1 MSTGENKRVLNEDS
15 TSSVTSNNEFDVT
28 RHTVICLPDLSNVE
42 TLLEDFIIHS
52 FPLYK
57 ISIVGEK
64 IPQSPPFTGVA
75 ASESFNAQAMSIPE
89 AQAQAYRDRSEAG
102 EYLVIISVSDRDMS
116 QAISVLEM
124 SGIRDWQVYD
134 QTQILTNSS
143 F

>member
-1 MSTGENKRVLNEDS
+1 MTI
-15 TSSVTSNNEFDVT
+15 NEFDIT
-28 RHTVICLPDLSNVE
+28 RHTVIQLPYFSNVE

-57 ISIVGEK
+57 ISIIGEK
-64 IPQSPPFTGVA
+64 MPQSPPFTGVA
-75 ASESFNAQAMSIPE
+75 ISDRFNAKAMSIPE
-89 AQAQAYRDRSEAG
+89 EQAQKYRDRIQAG
-102 EYLVIISVSDRDMS
+102 EYLVIISASDGEMN
-116 QAISVLEM
+116 QAISILEI

>member
-1 MSTGENKRVLNEDS
+1 MSIDENNS
-15 TSSVTSNNEFDVT
+15 TASVTSNNEFDVT
-28 RHTVICLPDLSNVE
+28 RHTVVHLPHLSNVE

-64 IPQSPPFTGVA
+64 VPQSPPFTGVA
-75 ASESFNAQAMSIPE
+75 ASESFNAEAMSIPE
-89 AQAQAYRDRSEAG
+89 EPAQRYRDRVKAG
-102 EYLVIISVSDRDMS
+102 EYLVIISASDRDMS

-124 SGIRDWQVYD
+124 SGIRDWKIYD
-134 QTQILTNSS
+134 QAQIFTNSS